1 MNPLI
6 LFVWFSM
13 VPVGVWVGGSFGKS
27 SHFVAQLARITCK
40 NSSRVEFQVG
50 PSEAIRE
57 GLKKK
62 LDKLGLLAEPPLTP
76 PPST

>member
-6 LFVWFSM
+6 LFLLFSM
-13 VPVGVWVGGSFGKS
+13 VPMGVWVGGSFGKS
-27 SHFVAQLARITCK
+27 SHFMAKLASITCK

-50 PSEAIRE
+50 PSVAIWE
-57 GLKKK
+57 GLEKK
-62 LDKLGLLAEPPLTP
+62 LDKLGLLAKLPMTL